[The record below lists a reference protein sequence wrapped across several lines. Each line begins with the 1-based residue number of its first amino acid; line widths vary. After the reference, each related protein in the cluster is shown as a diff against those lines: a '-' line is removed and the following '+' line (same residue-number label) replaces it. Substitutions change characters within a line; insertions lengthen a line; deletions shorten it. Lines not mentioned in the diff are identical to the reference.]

1 PLAAAPATAPR
12 SAAARPCR
20 PASSTM
26 PSCCDDRIACR
37 PQAIWLTHG
46 PRPGS
51 AGSSALVTEVWLE
64 PPAHPVAAASGEHV
78 RGVLKKLRGCPQQRL
93 PRCPIQLSH
102 RAPSR
107 RIVLSL
113 AAHRRNSS
121 ATITGFPHFT
131 AFFALLD
138 CEPASATTSTSVFV
152 LVSVG
157 TA

>member
-1 PLAAAPATAPR
+1 
-12 SAAARPCR
+12 
-20 PASSTM
+20 
-26 PSCCDDRIACR
+26 
-37 PQAIWLTHG
+37 
-46 PRPGS
+46 
-51 AGSSALVTEVWLE
+51 TEVWLE

-78 RGVLKKLRGCPQQRL
+78 RGVLKKLRGLPQQRL

-157 TA
+157 TATSPRDSAMRCSSSLPSGPWAAERTEPEKHTRAPGISTAATSTGPSASNPSGSTRTP